1 MKPSAMKHR
10 PGRRPNI
17 SDPQIRASD
26 RKSPSPVEEEVG
38 SGHPTTKSHTDS
50 SASKQKRGCSDL
62 TRKMK
67 HRRPRTPTEKAPT
80 SLKTLE
86 ENASGMK
93 KRRANLILLRRR
105 LLRPAVAAQTHTSRR
120 TTPPARPG
128 STTSDGEQTLAPP
141 PDLDDEQTQEL
152 GPNPTIYT
160 SARRFADLPSSTMP
174 WLPPEGRKAGEI
186 AAGNAIR
193 PLLAFCNCSRGEE
206 AKSRE
211 ARELNRSSFGYPFRI
226 VVECWIDGS

>member
-17 SDPQIRASD
+17 SNPRIRASD
-26 RKSPSPVEEEVG
+26 RKSPSPVEEVG

-50 SASKQKRGCSDL
+50 SASKQKERLRWPHQKDGASPPSDSNGKRPYL
-62 TRKMK
+62 SEDVGGKRLRDEEEAGKPYSATTTTSSPRR
-67 HRRPRTPTEKAPT
+67 RRPD
-80 SLKTLE
+80 
-86 ENASGMK
+86 
-93 KRRANLILLRRR
+93 
-105 LLRPAVAAQTHTSRR
+105 THIAEDH
-120 TTPPARPG
+120 PPARPS
-128 STTSDGEQTLAPP
+128 STTNDGKQTLAPP

-160 SARRFADLPSSTMP
+160 SARWFADLPSSTMP

-206 AKSRE
+206 AKSY
-211 ARELNRSSFGYPFRI
+211 F
-226 VVECWIDGS
+226 V